1 MDDPKTTQLIDIS
14 ELANRLSVSKR
25 TIWRLDA
32 RGAIPSPLRLG
43 SSVRWRESEIQEWVA
58 AGCPKRLCDPPS

>member
-1 MDDPKTTQLIDIS
+1 MDIPQTAQLIDVS
-14 ELANRLSVSKR
+14 ELAKRLSVSKR

-43 SSVRWRESEIQEWVA
+43 KTVRWRDQDIEDWIA
-58 AGCPKRLCDPPS
+58 AGCPNRRGESAS